1 VSSVLLLNQELDCTL
16 WQGAIAEAGAIEAL
30 VELAFKW
37 PSGGEG
43 VLVSFS
49 TEFGTIFR
57 FIRRMMLCLH
67 SCPRVRGGFL

>member
-30 VELAFKW
+30 VELASKW
-37 PSGGEG
+37 PSGGGDG

-49 TEFGTIFR
+49 TKACYDISLQPADVAM
-57 FIRRMMLCLH
+57 FIPLH
-67 SCPRVRGGFL
+67 